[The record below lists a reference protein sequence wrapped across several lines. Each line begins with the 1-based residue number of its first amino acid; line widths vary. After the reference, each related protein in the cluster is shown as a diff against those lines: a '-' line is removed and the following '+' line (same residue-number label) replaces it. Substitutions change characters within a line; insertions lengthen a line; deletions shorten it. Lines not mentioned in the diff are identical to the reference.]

1 MDDNVRLPKSFD
13 YRAPNVYP
21 RAKRV
26 TLKISAI
33 NNTATPG
40 QTSRFM
46 IPCAAN
52 SFLDLANAQLQYTVT
67 TPAPT
72 TGTNFFALDHSAYSL
87 YQSAALY
94 DNNGQQIDQTLEAGL
109 LMTTLRDIYC
119 SYNSRN
125 SSLGIMEG
133 CLRNPAG
140 APLVPLNGGGVAGDP
155 FNLVGV
161 PTCALNRQG
170 AAGNVAAALA
180 LNVSTLVPL
189 GSFFSAHKMMPS
201 FQYAG
206 SPGLRLDLE
215 FAAGWKAI
223 ISPLAV
229 DGTAAS
235 YTISNLYMVVDQITL
250 DDTGMSMVLAGGPQ
264 YYQFSSYALFSQV
277 LQASAAT
284 QTLPLGIRYRALLNC
299 LVTVNSNGKQTNNTN
314 MVRAVG
320 NRGNLGSLQM
330 TIDSI
335 NYPQQPM
342 TTAAECLAHLEGAV
356 RNQNNTLKESCLNF
370 SEYNNVFADAI
381 GPAVVGTVTKPA
393 DLGNYTAGA
402 SFCAMVDLQTDSQGI
417 SNDLVAGLNCSNSDV
432 RINVAQ
438 PAAQPYGTILNVW
451 ANHIRIL
458 MIDNGVGRLEF

>member
-52 SFLDLANAQLQYTVT
+52 SFLDLANAQLQYTMT
-67 TPAPT
+67 TPVAT
-72 TGTNFFALDHSAYSL
+72 AGNYFALDHSAYSL

-133 CLRNPAG
+133 CLRVASG
-140 APLVPLNGGGVAGDP
+140 SAQGV
-155 FNLVGV
+155 LS
-161 PTCALNRQG
+161 RQG
-170 AAGNVAAALA
+170 AAGAIAAALA

-215 FAAGWKAI
+215 FAPGWKAI
-223 ISPLAV
+223 ISPLADV
-229 DGTAAS
+229 AVAAS
-235 YTISNLYMVVDQITL
+235 YTISNLYLVVDQITL

-277 LQASAAT
+277 LASSTAN
-284 QTLPLGIRYRALLNC
+284 QTLPLGIRYRALLNA
-299 LVTVNSNGKQTNNTN
+299 LVTVNSNGKPTGNTN

-320 NRGNLGSLQM
+320 NRAPLTSLQM

-335 NYPQQPM
+335 NYPQQALSG
-342 TTAAECLAHLEGAV
+342 TTVLGFSDFLAHLEGAV
-356 RNQNNTLKESCLNF
+356 RNQNNTLKESCLNY
-370 SEYNNVFADAI
+370 SEYSQVFADAI
-381 GPAVVGTVTKPA
+381 GPNGTGNVLTPA
-393 DLGNYTAGA
+393 DLGTYNTGA

-438 PAAQPYGTILNVW
+438 AQAHGTILNVW

-458 MIDNGVGRLEF
+458 MIDNGVSRLEF